1 MWDFL
6 LVLGQVPGTDIQ
18 ITFLE
23 VVLFCL
29 LISLFW
35 FSRKQLLKLRLVYK
49 YLANLHIYLRV
60 KKGAQLHLPF

>member
-23 VVLFCL
+23 VVIFCL
-29 LISLFW
+29 LICSLLL
-35 FSRKQLLKLRLVYK
+35 SRKKILKVKHIYK
-49 YLANLHIYLRV
+49 HLSNMHIYLRY
-60 KKGAQLHLPF
+60 KKGAQLHLPL